1 MQTLPRLSA
10 NASQR
15 AAELTA
21 VAAAQAA
28 IARMVGASPMDIQ
41 TFLRDLHAQ
50 HAFPRIA
57 LNELSQ
63 FGQPGQPYLGAT
75 LLPERR
81 VPRNEYTETGVR
93 YRTTVANDGS
103 RYSPAQRK
111 GKGVLVGSVPV
122 VLGDS
127 DIKTDFTAHDLD
139 AVLEMILPIA
149 TLQTPAGMQ
158 AAAAVLGWGQAAL
171 NNALIE
177 RNEIQRFQALV
188 DGKVIRRGDNDFYE
202 EVVYPN
208 PDGHRVAAGGDW
220 TDPEYNILGDL
231 LAMKRKLATK
241 GGTVTRMLGSTAVL
255 GLMLANQSLAKAAG
269 KAIITVAPGGTLTQ
283 TAAAFSEDD
292 LTALLRANGLPA
304 FEVYDRTYFLDDGTT
319 GRFMPEDAVI
329 LACTT
334 GRDERVALAND
345 PNTFRLVQNTLG
357 YTAVGRAVGQLTPGR
372 VIQVTYFSNKPPRLE
387 GEAWQSSLPV
397 ILDPESFGV
406 ITDITL
412 PG

>member
-1 MQTLPRLSA
+1 MQTLSA
-10 NASQR
+10 L
-15 AAELTA
+15 AAGRTARDADLTL
-21 VAAAQAA
+21 VAAARAA
-28 IARMVGASPMDIQ
+28 IERLLGPQPMDIQ

-50 HAFPRIA
+50 NAFPRIA

-75 LLPERR
+75 ILPERR

-149 TLQTPAGMQ
+149 NIATPAGMQ

-177 RNEIQRFQALV
+177 RNEIQKWQAIV
-188 DGKVIRRGDNDFYE
+188 DGLVIRKGDNDFYE

-208 PDGHRVAAGGDW
+208 PEGHRVAAGTDW
-220 TDPEYNILGDL
+220 TDPDADILTEL
-231 LAMKRKLATK
+231 LAMKRRLAAK
-241 GGTVTRMLGSTAVL
+241 GGTVNRMIGSTAVL
-255 GLMLANQSLAKAAG
+255 GLLLANRSLAKAAG
-269 KAIITVAPGGTLTQ
+269 KAIITVAGDGTLTQ
-283 TAAAFSEDD
+283 TASAFAEAD
-292 LTALLRANGLPA
+292 LTALFRANGLPA
-304 FEVYDRTYFLDDGTT
+304 FEAYDRTYFLDDGTT
-319 GRFMPEDAVI
+319 GRFLKENA
-329 LACTT
+329 LCLFCTT
-334 GRDERVALAND
+334 GRNENVALAND
-345 PNTFRLVQNTLG
+345 PNTFRLVQNTIG

-397 ILDPESFGV
+397 ILDPEAFGV
-406 ITDITL
+406 ITDIDL
-412 PG
+412 PA